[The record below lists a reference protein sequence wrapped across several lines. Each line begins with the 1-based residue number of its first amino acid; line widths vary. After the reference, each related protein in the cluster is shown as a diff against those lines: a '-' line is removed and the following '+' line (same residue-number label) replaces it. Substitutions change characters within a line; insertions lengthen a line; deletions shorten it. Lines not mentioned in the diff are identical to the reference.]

1 MKKIVL
7 GALGALL
14 AVTGCANRETTC
26 EAFRETF
33 KQDKVMFAQNKADL
47 TPESKQVLDRQIAW
61 LKENLNK
68 NVIVQGYTDP
78 TGSTAHNWKLGMERA
93 ESVKAYFVENGINP
107 NRVSVV
113 SFGERDLA
121 STKNTPQSRKLDR
134 RAVTVIVTE

>member
-14 AVTGCANRETTC
+14 VVTGCANRETTC

-47 TPESKQVLDRQIAW
+47 TPESKQVLDKQIAW
-61 LKENLNK
+61 LKENPTK

-78 TGSTAHNWKLGMERA
+78 TGSTAHNWQLGMERA

-107 NRVSVV
+107 NRISVV

>member
-47 TPESKQVLDRQIAW
+47 T
-61 LKENLNK
+61 LKANK
-68 NVIVQGYTDP
+68 CWTD
-78 TGSTAHNWKLGMERA
+78 KLRG
-93 ESVKAYFVENGINP
+93 
-107 NRVSVV
+107 
-113 SFGERDLA
+113 
-121 STKNTPQSRKLDR
+121 
-134 RAVTVIVTE
+134 

>member
-1 MKKIVL
+1 
-7 GALGALL
+7 
-14 AVTGCANRETTC
+14 
-26 EAFRETF
+26 
-33 KQDKVMFAQNKADL
+33 MFAQNKADL
-47 TPESKQVLDRQIAW
+47 TPESKQVLDKQIAW
-61 LKENLNK
+61 LKENPTK

>member
-14 AVTGCANRETTC
+14 VVTGCANRETTC

-61 LKENLNK
+61 LKENPTK

-78 TGSTAHNWKLGMERA
+78 TGTTAHNWQLGMERA

>member
-14 AVTGCANRETTC
+14 VVTGCANRETTC

-47 TPESKQVLDRQIAW
+47 MPESKQVLDRQIAW
-61 LKENLNK
+61 LKENPTK

-78 TGSTAHNWKLGMERA
+78 TGSTAHNWQLGMERA

>member
-14 AVTGCANRETTC
+14 VVTGCANRETTS

-47 TPESKQVLDRQIAW
+47 TPESKQVLDKQIAW
-61 LKENLNK
+61 LKENPNK

-78 TGSTAHNWKLGMERA
+78 TGLTAHNWKLGMERA

>member
-14 AVTGCANRETTC
+14 VVTGCANRETTC

-61 LKENLNK
+61 LKENPNK

-78 TGSTAHNWKLGMERA
+78 TGTTAHNWQLGMERA

>member
-14 AVTGCANRETTC
+14 AVTGCAHRETTC

-47 TPESKQVLDRQIAW
+47 TPESKMVLDKQIAW
-61 LKENLNK
+61 LKQNPTK

-78 TGSTAHNWKLGMERA
+78 TGTTAYNQKLGMERA
-93 ESVKAYFVENGINP
+93 ESVKAYFVENGISP
-107 NRVSVV
+107 NRVNVV

-121 STKNTPQSRKLDR
+121 STKNTPQSRKKDR

>member
-14 AVTGCANRETTC
+14 VVTGCANRETTC

-47 TPESKQVLDRQIAW
+47 TPESKQVLDKQIAW
-61 LKENLNK
+61 LKENPTK

-78 TGSTAHNWKLGMERA
+78 TGTTAHNWQLGMERA
-93 ESVKAYFVENGINP
+93 ESVKAYFVENGINS

>member
-14 AVTGCANRETTC
+14 VVTGCANRETTC

-61 LKENLNK
+61 LKENPTK

-78 TGSTAHNWKLGMERA
+78 TGSTAHNWQLGMERA

>member
-14 AVTGCANRETTC
+14 VVTGCANRETTC

-47 TPESKQVLDRQIAW
+47 MPESKQVLDKQIAW
-61 LKENLNK
+61 LKENPTK

-78 TGSTAHNWKLGMERA
+78 TGSTAHNWQLGMERA

>member
-14 AVTGCANRETTC
+14 VVTGCANRETTC

-47 TPESKQVLDRQIAW
+47 TPESKQVLDKQIAW
-61 LKENLNK
+61 LKENPTK

-78 TGSTAHNWKLGMERA
+78 TGSTAHNWQLGMERA

-107 NRVSVV
+107 NRGSVV

>member
-14 AVTGCANRETTC
+14 VVTGCANRETTC

-47 TPESKQVLDRQIAW
+47 TPESKQVLDKQIAW
-61 LKENLNK
+61 LKENPTK

-78 TGSTAHNWKLGMERA
+78 TGSTAHNWQLGMERA

>member
-14 AVTGCANRETTC
+14 VVTGCANRETTC

-61 LKENLNK
+61 LKENPTK

-78 TGSTAHNWKLGMERA
+78 TGTTAHNWQLGIERA